1 MQLDISASIAELLY
15 EHQSVSLPG
24 LGSFV
29 SNYKQA
35 TVDQVEGKIQ
45 PPSKQL
51 NFNRNLLMDDGLLVQ
66 HLRKK
71 YNVSYPTAMLAVE
84 QFVQDAKTAIEKRE
98 IFTIPGVGRLYKDYE
113 HNFQFLPDD
122 VNFNTDSY
130 GLPTVSFYPVM
141 RNQRETPVKETT
153 GTPVQAKKQAAPAA
167 VSGAGKGFGA
177 WLQRNLVLVSSG
189 VLVIAAVV
197 VYLQFFNQPNQTGEE
212 VPGERYNVSPSKM
225 TSEEQMESSAARDT
239 ETDDPALDDVDDSE
253 TEGATPQPEQQY
265 AMIGIGL
272 FGQKENVD
280 RLVQEIFEAGYEPYT
295 EKKGDLTRVGIQVA
309 YKSEQDIQKAL
320 KDIRDKF
327 DSKAQ
332 VLKRVKK

>member
-35 TVDQVEGKIQ
+35 TVDQVEGKIH

-84 QFVQDAKTAIEKRE
+84 EFVQDAKTAIEKRE

-130 GLPTVSFYPVM
+130 GLPTVSFYPVL

-153 GTPVQAKKQAAPAA
+153 GTPAQAKKQPAPAA
-167 VSGAGKGFGA
+167 ASSNGKGFGA
-177 WLQRNLVLVSSG
+177 WLQRNLVLVSS
-189 VLVIAAVV
+189 VMLVAVALV
-197 VYLQFFNQPNQTGEE
+197 VYFQFFNPGNTESEQ
-212 VPGERYNVSPSKM
+212 VPGERYNVSPSRM
-225 TSEEQMESSAARDT
+225 TSEEQMESPAARDADT
-239 ETDDPALDDVDDSE
+239 NDPEQDDGDDGI
-253 TEGATPQPEQQY
+253 TEGATMQPEQQY

-272 FGQKENVD
+272 FSQKENVD
-280 RLVQEIFEAGYEPYT
+280 RLVQQIFETGYEPYT
-295 EKKGDLTRVGIQVA
+295 EKKGNLTRVGIQIA

-320 KDIRDKF
+320 KDIQNKF
-327 DSKAQ
+327 DKKAQ
-332 VLKRVKK
+332 VMKRVKK